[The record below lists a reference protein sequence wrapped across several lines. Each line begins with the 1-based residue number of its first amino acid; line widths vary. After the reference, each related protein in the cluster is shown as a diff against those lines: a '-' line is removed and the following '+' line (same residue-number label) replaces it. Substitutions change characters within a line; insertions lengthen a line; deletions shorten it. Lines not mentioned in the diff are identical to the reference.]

1 MHIYFAGPTTT
12 KQKEEEEEEK
22 KKYFF
27 AELNP
32 IVKPEETTYQHDRA
46 RGAEHREYEKED
58 DGRGW

>member
-12 KQKEEEEEEK
+12 KQKEEEK
-22 KKYFF
+22 KKYLF

-32 IVKPEETTYQHDRA
+32 IVKPEETTYQHERA